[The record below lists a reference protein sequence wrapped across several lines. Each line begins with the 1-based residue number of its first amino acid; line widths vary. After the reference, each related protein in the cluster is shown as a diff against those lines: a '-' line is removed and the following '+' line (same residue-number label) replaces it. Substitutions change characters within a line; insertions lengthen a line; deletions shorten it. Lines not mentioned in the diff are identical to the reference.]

1 MLLTFPIHR
10 IPPPL
15 CSLKIS
21 DKKLDSRLC
30 SRVKLLEGAPAM
42 QIGTVAK
49 TIGVSVDAIRFYER
63 TALLPPP
70 PRTQCGFRQYG
81 ENHLET
87 LAFIRRAQHLGFKL
101 TEIRGL
107 LSLRGNR
114 LQPCAPGRRRFKKKI
129 LDVQRKIA
137 DLHKIEHELRLAP
150 RHFERPM

>member
-1 MLLTFPIHR
+1 
-10 IPPPL
+10 
-15 CSLKIS
+15 
-21 DKKLDSRLC
+21 
-30 SRVKLLEGAPAM
+30 M

-63 TALLPPP
+63 NALLPPP
-70 PRTQCGFRQYG
+70 PRTQGGFRQYG

-114 LQPCAPGRRRFKKKI
+114 LQPCAPVRRRLKEKL
-129 LDVQRKIA
+129 LDVQRKLA
-137 DLHKIEHELRLAP
+137 DLHRLEHELRLALRSCDRQMRKRAAHCPILSERARPKP
-150 RHFERPM
+150 RSLR